1 MNKRLTACILAML
14 TAAGMTAA
22 PVNAAWVRETTP
34 YGGVTWCYKND
45 ETGAP
50 LTDWQKI
57 DGTWYH
63 FSENGTMDTG
73 WLKDSGDW
81 YFLRDSGAMK
91 TGWLKN
97 GGDWYFLRGN
107 GAMKTGWLKNGG
119 KWYYFAPSGKMI
131 TGLTEIGGKRYFFND
146 LPDTDWM
153 LTGFVERE
161 EGTRYFEPADE
172 SGEMATGWKEIG
184 EKTYYFD
191 ENGLMATGKVKID
204 GKTYRFGTD
213 GALIERP
220 AVNPVFTPD
229 HVETPAAKETTYL
242 TEGTTLIGIIP
253 GDNFDGTLTV
263 PSGITT
269 IGNGSPLTGLDRVT
283 SVVLSDSVT
292 EILAS
297 AFEGKESLLDSV
309 TGDFEYYESACNTP
323 GHSSSAHYCKPKTS
337 LFTVYENGE
346 LICAVSRKTVSGT
359 LHVPAKVK
367 GKEVKAIS
375 ASAFYSHDN
384 LTSVTLPS
392 TITSIGGDAFSNCK
406 ALTSIEIPDSVTTI
420 GDYTF
425 NSCTSLK
432 TIKIPSSVT
441 TIGNS
446 AFKSCTSLTS
456 VTFAEGSTLTTIG
469 HFAFNNC
476 TSLKTIKIPSSV
488 TSIGYGAFYGCSKL
502 TSIEIPSLVTTIGGE
517 TFYNC
522 EALTSVTFADASKL
536 TSIQNNAFSRCT
548 NLSAVY
554 ASVNSSLADA
564 LSEIGTFYFHAE
576 NDCTTHPNTP
586 SHYCKT
592 SGSLFKVDEHGILTL
607 ADGVDKSKLPATL
620 VIPSTVNGKT
630 VTSIRYEAF
639 SNCTNLTSVTIPS
652 TVISIGLSAFSDCSA
667 LTSVTFADAS
677 KLTSIGKNAFSGC
690 TSLSAVYASKNSS
703 LAAALSQIGTFY
715 FHAENDCTDTTH
727 DTTKSHYCKTSKT
740 SNSLFKVD
748 NFGALTLANGV
759 DKSEISGDIEIPA
772 TVNGQ
777 TVTSIGTDA
786 FSDCS
791 ALTSI
796 TLPSTLTSIGTR
808 AFYHSALTSI
818 EIPSSVTTIDSKAF
832 WSCTSL
838 TSVTFAEGSTLTSIG
853 DDAFYAC
860 KALTSITLPSTL
872 TSIGKRAFY
881 HCFALTSI
889 EIPSSV
895 TSIGWYA
902 FGGCT
907 SLTSV
912 TFADASTLTSIS
924 YRAFFDCTSLSAVY
938 ASKNDALA
946 SALSEIGTFYFH
958 AENDCTDTNHDT
970 TKSHYCKT
978 SNSLF
983 KFDEHG
989 NLTVDKSELP
999 ATLEI
1004 PSTVDGQT
1012 VTSIPFEAFSNCT
1025 NLTSVTIPSTVTS
1038 VNPRAFQNCS
1048 GLTEIT
1054 LPSSVTNL
1062 GSYVFSGCT
1071 SLKTVTIES
1080 TSKLNNVGSNLFS
1093 GCTNLEVVY
1102 VSTDDTRLSAP
1113 LNSSGAG
1120 TFYFHDSENPCAN
1133 SHDTMKP
1140 HYCKDS

>member
-1 MNKRLTACILAML
+1 
-14 TAAGMTAA
+14 
-22 PVNAAWVRETTP
+22 
-34 YGGVTWCYKND
+34 
-45 ETGAP
+45 
-50 LTDWQKI
+50 
-57 DGTWYH
+57 
-63 FSENGTMDTG
+63 MDTG

-119 KWYYFAPSGKMI
+119 KWYYFAPNGKMI

-146 LPDTDWM
+146 LPDTGWM

-323 GHSSSAHYCKPKTS
+323 GHSSSAHYCKPEIS
-337 LFTVYENGE
+337 LFTVND
-346 LICAVSRKTVSGT
+346 SGALAPVDKNALLT
-359 LHVPAKVK
+359 ALHIPAKVK

-375 ASAFYSHDN
+375 ADAFFIDSFSINDK

-392 TITSIGGDAFSNCK
+392 TITSIGTFAFSKCT
-406 ALTSIEIPDSVTTI
+406 ALKSIEIPASV
-420 GDYTF
+420 
-425 NSCTSLK
+425 
-432 TIKIPSSVT
+432 
-441 TIGNS
+441 
-446 AFKSCTSLTS
+446 
-456 VTFAEGSTLTTIG
+456 TTIG
-469 HFAFNNC
+469 HFAFSNC
-476 TSLKTIKIPSSV
+476 K
-488 TSIGYGAFYGCSKL
+488 
-502 TSIEIPSLVTTIGGE
+502 
-517 TFYNC
+517 
-522 EALTSVTFADASKL
+522 ALTSVTFADASKL
-536 TSIQNNAFSRCT
+536 TSIGTFAFSDCT
-548 NLSAVY
+548 SLSAVY

-592 SGSLFKVDEHGILTL
+592 S
-607 ADGVDKSKLPATL
+607 
-620 VIPSTVNGKT
+620 
-630 VTSIRYEAF
+630 
-639 SNCTNLTSVTIPS
+639 
-652 TVISIGLSAFSDCSA
+652 
-667 LTSVTFADAS
+667 
-677 KLTSIGKNAFSGC
+677 
-690 TSLSAVYASKNSS
+690 
-703 LAAALSQIGTFY
+703 
-715 FHAENDCTDTTH
+715 
-727 DTTKSHYCKTSKT
+727 
-740 SNSLFKVD
+740 NSLFKVD
-748 NFGALTLANGV
+748 GFGALTLANGV
-759 DKSEISGDIEIPA
+759 DKSEISGDIVIPS
-772 TVNGQ
+772 TVDGK

-808 AFYHSALTSI
+808 AF
-818 EIPSSVTTIDSKAF
+818 
-832 WSCTSL
+832 CR
-838 TSVTFAEGSTLTSIG
+838 
-853 DDAFYAC
+853 C
-860 KALTSITLPSTL
+860 KNLTSIT
-872 TSIGKRAFY
+872 
-881 HCFALTSI
+881 
-889 EIPSSV
+889 IPSSV
-895 TSIGWYA
+895 TSIGFAAFNGCSKLTSIEIPSLVTTIGGYA
-902 FGGCT
+902 FSGC
-907 SLTSV
+907 SALTSV
-912 TFADASTLTSIS
+912 TFADASNLTSI
-924 YRAFFDCTSLSAVY
+924 RDNAFSGCTSLSAVY
-938 ASKNDALA
+938 ASEKDKLATALG
-946 SALSEIGTFYFH
+946 SSFIH
-958 AENDCTDTNHDT
+958 RDSCSDPNHE
-970 TKSHYCKT
+970 KKPHYCST
-978 SNSLF
+978 IF
-983 KFDEHG
+983 QFDEHG
-989 NLTVDKSELP
+989 NLILADGVDKSELP

-1004 PSTVDGQT
+1004 PSTVNGQP
-1012 VTSIPFEAFSNCT
+1012 VTSIPYDVFSNCT

-1038 VNPRAFQNCS
+1038 ISYDAFSNCTNLTSVTFAEGSTLTSIGQRAFQNCS
-1048 GLTEIT
+1048 GLIEIT
-1054 LPSSVTNL
+1054 LPSSVTYL
-1062 GSYVFSGCT
+1062 GSKVFSGCT
-1071 SLKTVTIES
+1071 SLKTVTIEN
-1080 TSKLNNVGSNLFS
+1080 TSNLDWGVGHDPFS
-1093 GCTNLEVVY
+1093 GCINLEVVY
-1102 VSTDDTRLSAP
+1102 VSTDDTHLSGP
-1113 LNSSGAG
+1113 LNSSGSG
-1120 TFYFHDSENPCAN
+1120 TFYFHDSENPCA
-1133 SHDTMKP
+1133 SFTHDTTKP